1 MIKITSGRLKNRSID
16 RVGIKST
23 RETASMVREAVFNIL
38 YDINDFTV
46 LDLFAGSGSYGIT
59 AFSNGASKIYFVD
72 KNKDAIQTI
81 IKNIK
86 KTQIDESCVVINK
99 SYDDFLNK
107 NEIKFD
113 LIFLDPP
120 YNFEDYSKLLEE
132 TSRYLTKNGQI
143 VLEIDRK
150 TNFNFEINNLELT
163 KNKIYGTK
171 KILIYL
177 NNL

>member
-38 YDINDFTV
+38 YDINDYTV

-86 KTQIDESCVVINK
+86 KTQIDESCVVVNK
-99 SYDDFLNK
+99 SYEDFLNK

-120 YNFEDYSKLLEE
+120 YNFSNYKKLLDDI
-132 TSRYLTKNGQI
+132 SIHLTKDGQV
-143 VLEIDRK
+143 VLEIDKK
-150 TNFNFEINNLELT
+150 TDFAFETNNLVLT
-163 KNKIYGTK
+163 KNKIYGSK